1 MSRYGRRRISRRD
14 LLKAA
19 GAAAL
24 AGAALGGG
32 AYVLQAWDD
41 RQSAASVS
49 GEYMT
54 DDHRTPPQLREVT
67 YGSKTYRQRPGLES
81 YLFLGIDRMGKAV
94 GTQSY
99 VAGGQADTQMLLVL
113 DNEAGTWQLLQI
125 NRDSMVEVP
134 VISMMGTVPYT
145 LVQQICLAHAYGNGR
160 EQSCENN
167 VKAVSMMLDDQPID
181 GYLSLNMGGIG
192 ILVDLVGGVTLKVTS
207 DFSAV
212 DPSLVEGETI
222 TMTGQQALEFVRTRQ
237 GVDDQTNLARMA
249 RQRQFLTAFEEK
261 LRAMDPEFAVT
272 AYDAMA
278 EYIITDIAS
287 GTAVE
292 IAERL
297 KKYKKLPLLTID
309 GENTVE
315 DGYWAYYLD
324 PDSLQETILQLF
336 YQEL

>member
-54 DDHRTPPQLREVT
+54 DDHRAPPQLREVT

-81 YLFLGIDRMGKAV
+81 YLFLGIDQMGKAV

-113 DNEAGTWQLLQI
+113 DNEAGTWQMLQI

-315 DGYWAYYLD
+315 DGYWAYYLN

>member
-67 YGSKTYRQRPGLES
+67 YGSKTYRQRPGLEN